1 MQSKHILL
9 GKLKYLSDQWRREND
24 DANTP
29 QVKMETLIE
38 EYLKDNPDD
47 VEMLIILALTV
58 DTVPLADCEK
68 AVTILKKVLEIDP
81 HNAYALI
88 ICAYIETHNMVM
100 SDDIFERLCAIHND
114 DPEIMS
120 MIEFVKAWGHETY
133 KDYEN
138 YEKSLLK
145 SIELC
150 KHHSRNYKSLGYL
163 YIKRGRVYE
172 GKELLKKAL
181 LNIKHIYSQNPENK
195 HEIYDI
201 NEFLNERIKGIHVT
215 EPNFEFLEERL
226 FGENSTVH

>member
-1 MQSKHILL
+1 MENRKLL
-9 GKLKYLSDQWRREND
+9 LSKLKYYNLQWFDKTND
-24 DANTP
+24 TSIP
-29 QVKMETLIE
+29 LVKMETLIE
-38 EYLKDNPDD
+38 EYLKDNPND

-68 AVTILKKVLEIDP
+68 AIASLKKALNIDP

-88 ICAYIETHNMVM
+88 LCAYIETHNMVI
-100 SDDIFERLCAIHND
+100 SEDIFEKLCVIHND
-114 DPEIMS
+114 NLETMS
-120 MIEFVKAWGHETY
+120 MINFVKAWYFEENDDEKG
-133 KDYEN
+133 YE
-138 YEKSLLK
+138 EALLK

-150 KHHSRNYKSLGYL
+150 KHHSRNYKSLGFY
-163 YIKRGRVYE
+163 YVKKGKIYE

-181 LNIKHIYSQNPENK
+181 LNIKHIYTEDER

-201 NEFLNERIKGIHVT
+201 NQFLNERIKGIHVT